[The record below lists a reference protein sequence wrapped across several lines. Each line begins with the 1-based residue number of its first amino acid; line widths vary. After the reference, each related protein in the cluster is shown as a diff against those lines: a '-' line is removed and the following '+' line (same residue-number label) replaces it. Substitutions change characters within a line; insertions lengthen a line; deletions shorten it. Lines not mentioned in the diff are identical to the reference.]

1 MLQRSARLHKSPKKV
16 VRYVELVQKLV
27 ESGQVTD
34 PQSAR
39 GKLLTAAAH
48 LFRIKGYDRTTVRD
62 MAASLGIQSGS
73 LFHHY
78 KSKEEILKAVMR
90 ETIIINT
97 AKLRVA
103 KSQSKSHSQE
113 LYCLILEELA
123 SIQGEGSDALTVLV
137 HEWRTLSNDVR
148 SELMVLRG
156 EYEDVWQETLVP
168 LFKAGKLADDPVI
181 IRRLLIGALAWT
193 TNWFRAEGN
202 LTLDEL
208 AQKAFNLVT
217 KP

>member
-1 MLQRSARLHKSPKKV
+1 M
-16 VRYVELVQKLV
+16 RYVNIIQKLV
-27 ESGQVTD
+27 ADGQVTD
-34 PQSAR
+34 PKSAR
-39 GKLLTAAAH
+39 GKLLTEAAH

-62 MAASLGIQSGS
+62 LAAALGIQSGS

-97 AKLRVA
+97 SRLRVA
-103 KSQSKSHSQE
+103 KSQSESHSQE

-123 SIQGEGSDALTVLV
+123 SIQGERSDALTVLV
-137 HEWRTLSNDVR
+137 HEWRTLSDDVR
-148 SELMVLRG
+148 SELMVLRNQ
-156 EYEDVWQETLVP
+156 YEAVWQETLVP
-168 LFKAGKLADDPVI
+168 LHKAGKLADDPLI

-208 AQKAFNLVT
+208 AQKALNLIT
-217 KP
+217 KQ